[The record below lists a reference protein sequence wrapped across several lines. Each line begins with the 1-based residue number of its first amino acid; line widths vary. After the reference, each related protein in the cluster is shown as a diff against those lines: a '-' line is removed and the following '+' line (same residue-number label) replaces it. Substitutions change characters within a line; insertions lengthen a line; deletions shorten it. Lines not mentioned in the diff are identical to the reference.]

1 MWTRSEL
8 KSRARNRLKLNY
20 LPCILVGI
28 ILLVALG
35 SQQSVR
41 VYETGNL
48 ADQEFMQLRYMEQ
61 TFMTFLLGPNQV
73 IWNNIE
79 LILGGLAFWVFL
91 LLQVFVFN
99 PLEVGGAAFFVENS
113 DGTPSVSVLFKMF
126 HSESYRNVVMI
137 MFLRDLYVYLWGL
150 LLFIPGVIKS
160 YEYYAIPYL
169 LSENP
174 MMTKDEAFRTTKE
187 MMYDNKMKT
196 FILELSFLPWQ
207 ILKTV
212 TFGLAGILY
221 VNPYVRATMAELY
234 LKLKDR
240 YWSQNRSEPD
250 IYVQPVMAE
259 EHQIED
265 KGGVE

>member
-1 MWTRSEL
+1 MWTRAEL
-8 KSRARNRLKLNY
+8 KSKARNRLRMNY

-28 ILLVALG
+28 VLLFALG
-35 SQQSVR
+35 SQQSVT
-41 VYETGNL
+41 VYQTSSL
-48 ADQEFMQLRYMEQ
+48 ADSEYMQMRFMEQ
-61 TFMTFLLGPNQV
+61 TVMTFLLGPNQV

-79 LILGGLAFWVFL
+79 LFLGGLAFWVFL
-91 LLQVFVFN
+91 MLQIFVFN

-113 DGTPSVSVLFKMF
+113 EDMPTASVLFKMF
-126 HSESYRNVVMI
+126 KSESYRNVVMI
-137 MFLRDLYVYLWGL
+137 MFLRDFYVYLWGL
-150 LLFIPGVIKS
+150 LLFIPGIIKS

-174 MMTKDEAFRTTKE
+174 MMTKDEAFRITKE

-207 ILKTV
+207 IVKMV

-234 LKLKDR
+234 LKLRGR

-250 IYVQPVMAE
+250 IFVQPVAAE

-265 KGGVE
+265 KGGRE